1 MPAPRVGR
9 PTAGGG
15 SLSGLVVP
23 IVPVSPI
30 VRTWAGVVEDIQA
43 VVAIGQGDQ
52 AVLLVR
58 ELLHS

>member
-1 MPAPRVGR
+1 VALVIP
-9 PTAGGG
+9 
-15 SLSGLVVP
+15 SGLVIP
-23 IVPVSPI
+23 IVPLSPI
-30 VRTWAGVVEDIQA
+30 VRTWARVVDDIQA